1 MKVNWSEIFAMNL
14 ESILFYEFVEKYE
27 VKYLFEKDK
36 KITKEQHEGLLV
48 NILLRNIKYI

>member
-1 MKVNWSEIFAMNL
+1 MKVNWSEMFAMNL

-36 KITKEQHEGLLV
+36 KITKEQHEGLLL